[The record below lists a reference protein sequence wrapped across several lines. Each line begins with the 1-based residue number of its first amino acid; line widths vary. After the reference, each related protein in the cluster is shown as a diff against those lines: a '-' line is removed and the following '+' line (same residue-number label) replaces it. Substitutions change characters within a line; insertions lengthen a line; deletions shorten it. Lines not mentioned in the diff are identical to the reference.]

1 MGGSLIMRTRLF
13 SSVLAFL
20 LVPLCAVG
28 RDEPAPRIRKA
39 DLGSQSFLVGSLK
52 ISIAK
57 FKGNVVLGRTAE
69 VGSGQVSLKVENT
82 SRDFVTFYPQRVS
95 FVDRDNNQVTIL
107 DARHNYDEYVLA
119 GEVRIAP
126 GARVED
132 MYRLKNKVRLPARM
146 FYDEKLLVL
155 ITD

>member
-1 MGGSLIMRTRLF
+1 MRTMLVF
-13 SSVLAFL
+13 SALAFL

-28 RDEPAPRIRKA
+28 RDDPAPSIRKA
-39 DLGSQSFLVGSLK
+39 DLGRQSFLIGSLK

-57 FKGNVVLGRTAE
+57 FKGNTIIGRTAE
-69 VGSGQVSLKVENT
+69 VGSGQVALKVENT
-82 SRDFVTFYPQRVS
+82 SRDFATFYPQRVS

-107 DARHNYDEYVLA
+107 DARHNYDEYVPA

-132 MYRLKNKVRLPARM
+132 LYRLKTKVRLPARM
-146 FYDEKLLVL
+146 FYDEKLLVI